1 MLKPEYTK
9 KFSKDVKRVIKRG
22 LDQEELKE
30 IIRKLI
36 KEEPLDAKH
45 KDHNLI
51 GNFAN
56 CRDCHIEPDWLLIY
70 MIKTEE
76 NRIIFLRT
84 GTHSDL
90 FKK

>member
-36 KEEPLDAKH
+36 KEEPLDSKY
-45 KDHNLI
+45 KDHELA
-51 GNFAN
+51 GNYN
-56 CRDCHIEPDWLLIY
+56 EHRECHIRPNWLLIY
-70 MIKTEE
+70 KVLDRESIIKF
-76 NRIIFLRT
+76 IRT
-84 GTHSDL
+84 GSHSDL
-90 FKK
+90 FKL